1 MSKKAEGFSLRFVL
15 INTGNISRKV
25 LSKVLR
31 SFVKNFERL
40 HAQIVDAAVVGSRCR
55 GLEREGSDLD
65 VVVELSTNEREDDLF
80 NTFNEDGLHIGGI
93 KVDINPITEQRT
105 GSLETYLPQVEEY
118 LEGIRMAREQAE
130 KEVEVTL
137 MVSECSEFHNYGEFY
152 ENIST
157 VEEAIA
163 IWKQIPPERLNA
175 IPAIGINVH
184 LPGTEPYEDSEIDI
198 LSGRR
203 IDLEILE
210 HIPDIKNNPK
220 AMEVIAQLVAK
231 LPEME
236 IDGVMSEEMEAR
248 VWELR
253 MPGLDKAGQLAVE
266 LDRFVYDYDI
276 YSYRND
282 VHSMTENIAE
292 LTEMLNQG
300 DTEHITEWLNEAIS
314 EGAAPEE
321 EERAKELLEK
331 LAEYTP
337 LAKIEENAING
348 MEEQNYN
355 MVDDV
360 QGTGDSSFNNGVGE
374 KAQKEAAKREQEQPA
389 ARISLKARLAEK
401 KAQVAGQNQ
410 DHDAQENSKNNQR
423 EM

>member
-1 MSKKAEGFSLRFVL
+1 MQLVIAEKPSVAQQIASVIGAEERKDGYMEGSGSIVSWCVGHLVELAQPDAYSDAWKKWTYESLPMIPENWQHEVKRD
-15 INTGNISRKV
+15 TAAQY
-25 LSKVLR
+25 KVLR
-31 SFVKNFERL
+31 ELMHDTR
-40 HAQIVDAAVVGSRCR
+40 VDSVVCATDAG
-55 GLEREGSDLD
+55 REGELIFRLVYEMAGCNKPMKRLWISSMEESAIRDGFANLKPGSDYDCLYQSALCRQRAD
-65 VVVELSTNEREDDLF
+65 WLVGLNGTRLF
-80 NTFNEDGLHIGGI
+80 TVLYGG
-93 KVDINPITEQRT
+93 KVLKVGRVQTP
-105 GSLETYLPQVEEY
+105 
-118 LEGIRMAREQAE
+118 
-130 KEVEVTL
+130 TL
-137 MVSECSEFHNYGEFY
+137 G
-152 ENIST
+152 
-157 VEEAIA
+157 
-163 IWKQIPPERLNA
+163 
-175 IPAIGINVH
+175 
-184 LPGTEPYEDSEIDI
+184 
-198 LSGRR
+198 
-203 IDLEILE
+203 
-210 HIPDIKNNPK
+210 IPDIKNNPK

>member
-1 MSKKAEGFSLRFVL
+1 
-15 INTGNISRKV
+15 
-25 LSKVLR
+25 
-31 SFVKNFERL
+31 
-40 HAQIVDAAVVGSRCR
+40 
-55 GLEREGSDLD
+55 
-65 VVVELSTNEREDDLF
+65 
-80 NTFNEDGLHIGGI
+80 
-93 KVDINPITEQRT
+93 
-105 GSLETYLPQVEEY
+105 
-118 LEGIRMAREQAE
+118 
-130 KEVEVTL
+130 
-137 MVSECSEFHNYGEFY
+137 
-152 ENIST
+152 
-157 VEEAIA
+157 
-163 IWKQIPPERLNA
+163 
-175 IPAIGINVH
+175 
-184 LPGTEPYEDSEIDI
+184 
-198 LSGRR
+198 
-203 IDLEILE
+203 
-210 HIPDIKNNPK
+210 
-220 AMEVIAQLVAK
+220 MEVIAQLVAK

-360 QGTGDSSFNNGVGE
+360 QGTGDSSLITVLV
-374 KAQKEAAKREQEQPA
+374 KKHRRKRQRE
-389 ARISLKARLAEK
+389 
-401 KAQVAGQNQ
+401 
-410 DHDAQENSKNNQR
+410 SKNSLPQGFL
-423 EM
+423 

>member
-1 MSKKAEGFSLRFVL
+1 M
-15 INTGNISRKV
+15 
-25 LSKVLR
+25 
-31 SFVKNFERL
+31 
-40 HAQIVDAAVVGSRCR
+40 
-55 GLEREGSDLD
+55 
-65 VVVELSTNEREDDLF
+65 
-80 NTFNEDGLHIGGI
+80 
-93 KVDINPITEQRT
+93 
-105 GSLETYLPQVEEY
+105 
-118 LEGIRMAREQAE
+118 
-130 KEVEVTL
+130 
-137 MVSECSEFHNYGEFY
+137 
-152 ENIST
+152 
-157 VEEAIA
+157 EEAIA

-292 LTEMLNQG
+292 L
-300 DTEHITEWLNEAIS
+300 
-314 EGAAPEE
+314 
-321 EERAKELLEK
+321 
-331 LAEYTP
+331 
-337 LAKIEENAING
+337 
-348 MEEQNYN
+348 
-355 MVDDV
+355 
-360 QGTGDSSFNNGVGE
+360 
-374 KAQKEAAKREQEQPA
+374 
-389 ARISLKARLAEK
+389 
-401 KAQVAGQNQ
+401 
-410 DHDAQENSKNNQR
+410 QR
-423 EM
+423 C

>member
-1 MSKKAEGFSLRFVL
+1 
-15 INTGNISRKV
+15 
-25 LSKVLR
+25 
-31 SFVKNFERL
+31 
-40 HAQIVDAAVVGSRCR
+40 
-55 GLEREGSDLD
+55 
-65 VVVELSTNEREDDLF
+65 
-80 NTFNEDGLHIGGI
+80 
-93 KVDINPITEQRT
+93 
-105 GSLETYLPQVEEY
+105 
-118 LEGIRMAREQAE
+118 
-130 KEVEVTL
+130 
-137 MVSECSEFHNYGEFY
+137 
-152 ENIST
+152 
-157 VEEAIA
+157 
-163 IWKQIPPERLNA
+163 
-175 IPAIGINVH
+175 
-184 LPGTEPYEDSEIDI
+184 
-198 LSGRR
+198 
-203 IDLEILE
+203 
-210 HIPDIKNNPK
+210 
-220 AMEVIAQLVAK
+220 MEVIAQLVAK

-360 QGTGDSSFNNGVGE
+360 QGTGDSAFNNGVGE